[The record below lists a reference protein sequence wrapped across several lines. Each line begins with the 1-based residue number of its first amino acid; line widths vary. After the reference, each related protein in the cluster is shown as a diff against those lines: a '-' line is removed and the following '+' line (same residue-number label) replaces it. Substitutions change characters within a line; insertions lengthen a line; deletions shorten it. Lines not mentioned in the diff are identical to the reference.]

1 MIREHA
7 AAVETLLSG
16 DTTLPTYDGE
26 IPTNAPD
33 QYVVFYLTTPQG
45 LSRRLSADVP
55 KARFLLSTMAVG
67 TSPNECRLI
76 VEKVHARLTRQ
87 RLDVDGRICDPFL
100 PPDTPA
106 PLRRDTDIN
115 PPAWIAT
122 DVWPF
127 TSSRIEGAP

>member
-1 MIREHA
+1 MPED
-7 AAVETLLSG
+7 VE
-16 DTTLPTYDGE
+16 
-26 IPTNAPD
+26 

-45 LSRRLSADVP
+45 LGRRVSADAP

-76 VEKVHARLTRQ
+76 VEKVHAALVRNRLT
-87 RLDVDGRICDPFL
+87 VSGRTCDPFL
-100 PPDTPA
+100 PPASPA
-106 PLRRDTDIN
+106 PIRYDDSVN